1 MGIRNVQRFSTYY
14 GVWPENI
21 GTRFMK
27 RMKITDLSFDGVPG
41 PATEYFCC
49 RCRQLRLSCIADK
62 TTCKNCGNKD
72 LIVGPVGSLDK
83 EALIRKLDG
92 LTE

>member
-1 MGIRNVQRFSTYY
+1 MDV
-14 GVWPENI
+14 
-21 GTRFMK
+21 
-27 RMKITDLSFDGVPG
+27 SFDGKPG

-49 RCRQLRLSCIADK
+49 RCRQLRLSCITDK
-62 TTCKNCGNKD
+62 TACKNCGNKD
-72 LIVGPVGSLDK
+72 LITGPVGSLDK